1 MKSKYPHILKLV
13 TKLIFNKTQDL
24 KDIEKTRCDSDKV
37 MINVASS
44 HNSVNI
50 LLNSAIINDPKTKD
64 IGYLFFLFCRQG
76 Y

>member
-1 MKSKYPHILKLV
+1 M
-13 TKLIFNKTQDL
+13 
-24 KDIEKTRCDSDKV
+24 KDIEKNRCNNDTL
-37 MINVASS
+37 MINVVAS

-50 LLNSAIINDPKTKD
+50 LLNSAIINDPKKKD